1 MLSEARS
8 SQDAENSGFLVRT
21 TELATDSKSNE
32 KSPLPPVL
40 SVRLGILRGAVKPTK
55 LENGVLSQIGQRGF
69 FTPETNAITLTPDAD
84 LSTFSHELGH
94 WYLKNILELSK
105 LDGTS
110 ESLQEDANAILK
122 EFGLKSVE
130 EWDALGLEG
139 QRKYHERFAY
149 WTEIYFATGKAPVST
164 LQKFFNRLGAWI
176 RDVYRLMKGGTEG
189 AVSRAY
195 EQEFGEALP
204 KLSLEVQRALDR
216 MIASEEKLDQ
226 ATAAESLKPLF
237 DEKPAD
243 MTDEQWL
250 EMRLAR
256 DDAEQ
261 EGSQRLN
268 EVRAKDE
275 KWMTF
280 ARSKEL
286 RKIQAKA
293 KEICE
298 EIRKQVEIDVNS
310 RPEFVA
316 LDLVSQGNRAAVTIN
331 LRMDPESVEE
341 LGYSKTT
348 LATHKALECLKNGG
362 VTPQQAAEAIKPF
375 ARSLRTG
382 KKLVDV
388 IIRAGNKNE
397 TIERETTRRCL
408 ETYSDYFDAK
418 KVDALVTK
426 AIHNEARSRLVANE
440 LRYLLFESTGR
451 TRIYREAARHVAA
464 DRLSAMKVGKVNV
477 RGLMAAESR
486 ASSKAYD
493 AIRKGD
499 RALPSPRSSAR
510 RATRPTRNQA
520 AES

>member
-1 MLSEARS
+1 M
-8 SQDAENSGFLVRT
+8 
-21 TELATDSKSNE
+21 
-32 KSPLPPVL
+32 
-40 SVRLGILRGAVKPTK
+40 
-55 LENGVLSQIGQRGF
+55 
-69 FTPETNAITLTPDAD
+69 
-84 LSTFSHELGH
+84 
-94 WYLKNILELSK
+94 ELSK
-105 LDGTS
+105 LDRTN
-110 ESLQEDANAILK
+110 ESLQEDAQAILK
-122 EFGLKSVE
+122 EFGLESVE
-130 EWDALGLEG
+130 AWYALGLEG

-149 WTEIYFATGKAPVST
+149 WTEIYVATSEAPVST

-176 RDVYRLMKGGTEG
+176 RDVYRLMKSETTG
-189 AVSRAY
+189 ALRRAY
-195 EQEFGEALP
+195 EAEFGEALLE
-204 KLSLEVQRALDR
+204 LSPEAGRALDR
-216 MIASEEKLDQ
+216 MIVTEDLLDQ

-237 DEKPAD
+237 DEKPDD
-243 MTDEQWL
+243 MTDEQWF
-250 EMRLAR
+250 EMRIAR
-256 DDAEQ
+256 DDAEM
-261 EGSQRLN
+261 GGIQRLTK
-268 EVRAKDE
+268 VRAEDE
-275 KWMTF
+275 KWMAF

-348 LATHKALECLKNGG
+348 LAKHKALECLKNGG

-382 KKLVDV
+382 KKLVDD

-451 TRIYREAARHVAA
+451 TRIYREAARRVAA

-486 ASSKAYD
+486 ASSEAYD

-510 RATRPTRNQA
+510 RATRPAKNQA
-520 AES
+520 AKS